1 MAAGSLSSVAL
12 LPLVVL
18 SVVLLPLMVPSVALL
33 PVVAPLSITAPSA
46 QEEEPVMGGTG
57 QLRAPDTGVCI
68 NKRSERSSR
77 HRFVCERSSFD

>member
-1 MAAGSLSSVAL
+1 MVLSVVL
-12 LPLVVL
+12 LLLVVL
-18 SVVLLPLMVPSVALL
+18 SVVLL

-46 QEEEPVMGGTG
+46 QEEELVMGGTG

-77 HRFVCERSSFD
+77 HRFVCDEELI